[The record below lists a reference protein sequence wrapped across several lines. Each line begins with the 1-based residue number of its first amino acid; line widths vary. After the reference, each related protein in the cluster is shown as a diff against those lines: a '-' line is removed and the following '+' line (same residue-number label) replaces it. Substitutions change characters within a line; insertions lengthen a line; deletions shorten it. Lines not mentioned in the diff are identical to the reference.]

1 MKKYKLLLI
10 FLASIL
16 KAQTSSSIYFLAPVV
31 DSFELSVKVFVK
43 ESIDIQNNI
52 HYIYEYTII
61 STQPDAQPIK
71 IFEIP
76 WFAKY
81 SLSGLYHY
89 HKGDT
94 SYSKLGY
101 PTISKRASW
110 IKLHI
115 LPLETIPGFI
125 FISKE
130 IPDISYWYAEGEPVD
145 TFPQVTIIYGEELED
160 TLEKFITIKHHL
172 VRENMAIQ

>member
-16 KAQTSSSIYFLAPVV
+16 KAQTNSSIYFLAPVV

-145 TFPQVTIIYGEELED
+145 TFLRVPILFGE
-160 TLEKFITIKHHL
+160 
-172 VRENMAIQ
+172 